1 MAFLPY
7 QITFFTQQD
16 DMHHG
21 KLLGQ
26 WVLLLAKELGLPG
39 ATMIVVGHRGHGLM
53 GHRLLGSVAKQVM
66 HQATYDVLVV
76 C

>member
-21 KLLGQ
+21 KPLGH

-39 ATMIVVGHRGHGLM
+39 ATMIVFGHHGHGLM
-53 GHRLLGSVAKQVM
+53 GHSLLGSVVKQVM
-66 HQATYDVLVV
+66 HHATCDVLVAR
-76 C
+76 